1 MKCLNSRLRSAVAL
15 LLAGTALTQAHA
27 AELLERAVLP
37 SASFST
43 GPTSGQFATGGNGVV
58 TPFINKQPVQGFS
71 AVLPGTKDG
80 TYLVMSD
87 NGFGNKPNS
96 NDALLRVYS
105 VRPDFKDGGVA
116 PVNRLTGEALRDFTS
131 ESYITLSDPW
141 NRVPFAIV
149 ADGNVYPSTP
159 VGGGAAIPVDPSIKA
174 NRLLTGSDFDIESIR
189 RAPDGTFW
197 FGDEFGPYLIHTDAK
212 GRVLEA
218 PIPLPNFRKLPST
231 LGGSDVNPLI
241 QAVSNP
247 TRTLPANLLDSGGFE
262 GMALNA
268 SRTKLYALLEKAVSG
283 DPVRERLLINEF
295 SLKERKYTGKTF
307 AYPMESASNAIGD
320 FTALTDTEFLII
332 ERDSGQGDA
341 SDPRFTSPARFKKI
355 YRIDLKRSDANG
367 LLIKEEVVD
376 LMNIYDPRDVAGDG
390 KANNV
395 FTFPFTTIEDVLVLD
410 NNRLLVINDNN
421 YPGSAGREF
430 GVPDNNEF
438 IVLHTA
444 PLLDCD
450 GGKGKD
456 KSKDWDWNDRDDR
469 GHDDRGHDHDGRD
482 KECRPAKE

>member
-1 MKCLNSRLRSAVAL
+1 MKSPNHPLRSAMALIAIGVA
-15 LLAGTALTQAHA
+15 ASTAQA

-37 SASFST
+37 SDSFST
-43 GPTSGQFATGGNGVV
+43 GPTSGQFATSGNGVV

-71 AVLPGTKDG
+71 AVLPGQHDG
-80 TYLVMSD
+80 TYMVMSD

-96 NDALLRVYS
+96 NDALLRVYT
-105 VRPDFKDGGVA
+105 VRPDFKEGMVT
-116 PVNRLTGEALRDFTS
+116 PVNRFSGDALEGFTS
-131 ESYITLSDPW
+131 EAYITLSDPW
-141 NRVPFAIV
+141 RKVPFVIV
-149 ADGNVYPSTP
+149 ADGDVYPSTP
-159 VGGGAAIPVDPSIKA
+159 VGGGAAIPVDASIKA
-174 NRLLTGSDFDIESIR
+174 NRLLTGSDFDIESFR
-189 RAPDGTFW
+189 RAPDGTLW
-197 FGDEFGPYLIHTDAK
+197 FGDEFGPYLIHTDAR

-231 LGGSDVNPLI
+231 LGGTEINPLI

-247 TRTLPANLLDSGGFE
+247 VRTMAANLADSGGFE

-268 SRTKLYALLEKAVSG
+268 SKNKLYALLEKAVTG
-283 DPVRERLLINEF
+283 DPVRTRLLINEF
-295 SLKERKYTGKTF
+295 CLKERKYTGKTF

-320 FTALTDTEFLII
+320 FTALTDTQFLII

-341 SDPRFTSPARFKKI
+341 SDSRFTNPARFKKI
-355 YRIDLKRSDANG
+355 YKVDLKQMDADG
-367 LLIKEEVVD
+367 LLIKQEVAD
-376 LMNIYDPRDVAGDG
+376 LMNIYDPRDVAADG

-421 YPGSAGREF
+421 YPGSAGRAF

-438 IVLHTA
+438 IVIHTA

-450 GGKGKD
+450 DRKGKD
-456 KSKDWDWNDRDDR
+456 KYDRDDR
-469 GHDDRGHDHDGRD
+469 GHDRD
-482 KECRPAKE
+482 DKACRPAKE

>member
-1 MKCLNSRLRSAVAL
+1 MKCSNHALRSAMALIAMGVA
-15 LLAGTALTQAHA
+15 ASTVQA
-27 AELLERAVLP
+27 AELIERAVLP

-71 AVLPGTKDG
+71 AVLPGPDDG
-80 TYLVMSD
+80 TYMVMSD

-96 NDALLRVYS
+96 NDALLRVYT
-105 VRPDFKDGGVA
+105 VRPDFQEGTVT
-116 PVNRLTGEALRDFTS
+116 PVNRFNGDALDAFTAD
-131 ESYITLSDPW
+131 SYITLSDPW
-141 NRVPFAIV
+141 RKVPFAIV
-149 ADGNVYPSTP
+149 ADGDVYPSTP

-189 RAPDGTFW
+189 RAPDGTLW
-197 FGDEFGPYLIHTDAK
+197 FGDEFGPYLVHTDSK

-231 LGGSDVNPLI
+231 IGGTEINPLI

-247 TRTLPANLLDSGGFE
+247 VRTMAANLADSGGFE

-268 SRTKLYALLEKAVSG
+268 SKNKLYALLEKAVTG
-283 DPVRERLLINEF
+283 DSVRTRLLINEF
-295 SLKERKYTGKTF
+295 SLKDRKYTGKTF

-320 FTALTDTEFLII
+320 FTALTDTQFLII

-341 SDPRFTSPARFKKI
+341 SDPRFTNPARFKKI
-355 YRIDLKRSDANG
+355 YKIDLKQADANG
-367 LLIKEEVVD
+367 LLIKQEVAD
-376 LMNIYDPRDVAGDG
+376 LMNIYDPRDVAADG
-390 KANNV
+390 KVKNV

-438 IVLHTA
+438 IVIHTA

-450 GGKGKD
+450 NDGKGNGSKD
-456 KSKDWDWNDRDDR
+456 KHDRW
-469 GHDDRGHDHDGRD
+469 DDRGHDHDRDD